1 MFHLFHLVDHTL
13 LLHNLTQFNSCVGW
27 RTLLEVANS
36 AYAVKTLNFANCRMF
51 LRWFLPYAGAELAT
65 SSSGIQTTLPLTSLR
80 QRTLSAGDPKEMNVN
95 ELSK

>member
-1 MFHLFHLVDHTL
+1 
-13 LLHNLTQFNSCVGW
+13 
-27 RTLLEVANS
+27 
-36 AYAVKTLNFANCRMF
+36 MF